1 MLATPRARTS
11 PVQPNYRPK
20 SRRWPPPV
28 QLPPPTTI
36 PQPARRR
43 PASSSPGRRRPPP
56 RPPRHRRDPSA
67 HPHGRRRPRQRRQC
81 KRARREI
88 ATPPPTQPC
97 AQRHCHPWY
106 DGPPAA
112 TRSPS
117 SRDHPQ
123 LVTEGEQKGLGRGK
137 GGKVRGVTGCRGTK
151 HGGAGIQPL
160 NRVIIHHVARCRGAA
175 RTTNGYSP
183 PVTPPPGTSPPAQS
197 SAVSVG
203 LLPSLPPPSQ
213 PPLLR

>member
-1 MLATPRARTS
+1 MPGAA
-11 PVQPNYRPK
+11 
-20 SRRWPPPV
+20 
-28 QLPPPTTI
+28 QLPPQVPPLATAGTAATADNNTAASTPPTGLI
-36 PQPARRR
+36 VARSTST
-43 PASSSPGRRRPPP
+43 ATATAPPSP
-56 RPPRHRRDPSA
+56 RPVGAPTWETTSTS
-67 HPHGRRRPRQRRQC
+67 GRRQC

-88 ATPPPTQPC
+88 ATPPPTPPC

-106 DGPPAA
+106 NGPPAA

-160 NRVIIHHVARCRGAA
+160 NRAIIHHVARCRGAA

-183 PVTPPPGTSPPAQS
+183 PVTLPPGTSPPAQS

-203 LLPSLPPPSQ
+203 LLPSPPPPSQ